1 MPDFW
6 DERKKFEKTGKFI
19 LRDWTKMV
27 IITDLDNAMHEK
39 YHFEIEPEADAN
51 SVPTR
56 PAGDDVVLN
65 MYFEIASPT
74 PLSNVDITP
83 K

>member
-6 DERKKFEKTGKFI
+6 DERKKFEKSNQFI
-19 LRDWTKMV
+19 IRDWTKKLIV
-27 IITDLDNAMHEK
+27 IDLKNAMNEK

-65 MYFEIASPT
+65 MYFPIAT
-74 PLSNVDITP
+74 E
-83 K
+83 KEK

>member
-1 MPDFW
+1 
-6 DERKKFEKTGKFI
+6 
-19 LRDWTKMV
+19 
-27 IITDLDNAMHEK
+27 MHEK

-56 PAGDDVVLN
+56 PAGDNVVLN
-65 MYFEIASPT
+65 MYFPIASPA